1 MNYRKK
7 GLRMKNNFD
16 FENAIK
22 QVKSKRIQKYLE
34 EVISTYNNC
43 EYRSCIVML
52 YATTFADA
60 LDKIRTM
67 SEVYQNEKA
76 EKFLEKYNKGRN
88 DNRSYS
94 ALKREVK
101 EFIVNSGLINDIEEK
116 QWEHLKDYRDYC
128 AHPVVER
135 DYGLISPNEEQVRM
149 HIRNM
154 FEALFLKDAILTDN
168 KVFEE
173 FLIRIEDF
181 YDRNQ
186 LDGLDEYVNTRYIR
200 KLDLNTKGKF
210 LKNLWKF
217 SFYIDG
223 DEECDKYR
231 KVAYRV
237 IIWIIQ
243 SDRNNTLKFIEEN
256 INYFNGKIRY
266 QDVILEKS
274 SYAIKF
280 YENRTLALVYLLY
293 RIPEIYRML
302 SEDNQTEIKSVVKKN
317 INLILMAPYLYENS
331 QEHVKQIIKNLKDC
345 NYCLYPYFVNE
356 LREEGYKIF
365 DYEYNELVI
374 YYFYNCQNSDQWSPD
389 FNLINKTYREVVSDA
404 IPFFT
409 LKQMDSFLKQLP
421 WSYEQ
426 ASCMG
431 KMVGQI
437 MDVIEKKGYEIDF
450 SKYNVNITNLQC
462 YNVCSTID
470 E

>member
-1 MNYRKK
+1 
-7 GLRMKNNFD
+7 MKNNFD
-16 FENAIK
+16 FENATK

-52 YATTFADA
+52 YATTFADT

-76 EKFLEKYNKGRN
+76 EKFLEEYNKGRN
-88 DNRSYS
+88 NNRAYS
-94 ALKREVK
+94 ALEREVK
-101 EFIVNSGLINDIEEK
+101 EFIVDSGLINDIEEK

-168 KVFEE
+168 KVFED
-173 FLIRIEDF
+173 FLGKAEDF

-186 LDGLDEYVNTRYIR
+186 LDGLEEYVNTRYIR

-210 LKNLWKF
+210 IKNLWKF

-223 DEECDKYR
+223 DAECDKYR
-231 KVAYRV
+231 RVAYRV

-243 SDRNNTLKFIEEN
+243 SDKSDILKFIEEN
-256 INYFNGKIRY
+256 ISYFNGKIRY
-266 QDVILEKS
+266 QEVITEKN
-274 SYAIKF
+274 SYNFKF
-280 YENRTLALVYLLY
+280 YENRTLALIYLLY
-293 RIPEIYRML
+293 RVPEIYGIL
-302 SEDNQTEIKSVVKKN
+302 SEDNQTEIKSAVKKN
-317 INLILMAPYLYENS
+317 INLILMAPYLFENS
-331 QEHVKQIIKNLKDC
+331 QKHVNRIIKELKDD
-345 NYCLYPYFVNE
+345 NCLIPVFLNE
-356 LREEGYKIF
+356 LREKGYKRY

-374 YYFYNCQNSDQWSPD
+374 YYFYNCQNSNQWSPD
-389 FNLINKTYREVVSDA
+389 WNLINLTYNHIVSDA

-409 LKQMDSFLKQLP
+409 FNQMDSFLKQLP
-421 WSYEQ
+421 ESYEQ
-426 ASCMG
+426 ATCMG
-431 KMVGQI
+431 KMANQI
-437 MDVIEKKGYEIDF
+437 IDIIKKKGYEIDF
-450 SKYNVNITNLQC
+450 TKYEVNITELAH
-462 YNVCSTID
+462 YSVYATSD

>member
-1 MNYRKK
+1 
-7 GLRMKNNFD
+7 MKNNFD
-16 FENAIK
+16 FENATK

-76 EKFLEKYNKGRN
+76 EKFLEEYNKGRN
-88 DNRSYS
+88 NNRAYS
-94 ALKREVK
+94 ALEREVK
-101 EFIVNSGLINDIEEK
+101 EFIVDSGLFNDIEEK

-168 KVFEE
+168 KVFED
-173 FLIRIEDF
+173 FLGKAEDF

-186 LDGLDEYVNTRYIR
+186 LDGLEEYVNTRYIR

-210 LKNLWKF
+210 IKNLWKF

-223 DEECDKYR
+223 DAECDKYR
-231 KVAYRV
+231 RVAYRV

-243 SDRNNTLKFIEEN
+243 SDKSDILKFIEEN
-256 INYFNGKIRY
+256 ISYFNGKIRY
-266 QDVILEKS
+266 QEVITEKN
-274 SYAIKF
+274 SYNFKF
-280 YENRTLALVYLLY
+280 YENRTLALIYLLY
-293 RIPEIYRML
+293 RVPEIYGIL

-317 INLILMAPYLYENS
+317 INLILMAPYLFENS
-331 QEHVKQIIKNLKDC
+331 QKHVNRIIKELKDD
-345 NYCLYPYFVNE
+345 NCLIPVFLNE
-356 LREEGYKIF
+356 LREKGYKRY

-374 YYFYNCQNSDQWSPD
+374 YYFYNCQNSNQWSPD
-389 FNLINKTYREVVSDA
+389 WNLINLTYNHIVSDA

-409 LKQMDSFLKQLP
+409 FNQMDSFLKQLP
-421 WSYEQ
+421 ESYEQ
-426 ASCMG
+426 ATCMG
-431 KMVGQI
+431 KMANQI
-437 MDVIEKKGYEIDF
+437 IDIIKKKGYEIDF
-450 SKYNVNITNLQC
+450 TKYEVNITELAH
-462 YNVCSTID
+462 YSVYATSD

>member
-1 MNYRKK
+1 
-7 GLRMKNNFD
+7 MKNNFD
-16 FENAIK
+16 FENATK

-76 EKFLEKYNKGRN
+76 EKFLEEYNKGRN
-88 DNRSYS
+88 NNRAYS
-94 ALKREVK
+94 ALEREVK
-101 EFIVNSGLINDIEEK
+101 EFIVDSGLINDIEEK

-168 KVFEE
+168 KVFED
-173 FLIRIEDF
+173 FLGKVEDF

-186 LDGLDEYVNTRYIR
+186 LDGLEEYVNTRYIR

-210 LKNLWKF
+210 IKNLWKF

-223 DEECDKYR
+223 DAECDKYR
-231 KVAYRV
+231 RVAYRV

-243 SDRNNTLKFIEEN
+243 SDKSDILKFIEEN
-256 INYFNGKIRY
+256 ISYFNGKIRY
-266 QDVILEKS
+266 QEVITEKN
-274 SYAIKF
+274 SYNLKF
-280 YENRTLALVYLLY
+280 YENRTLALIYLLY
-293 RIPEIYRML
+293 RVPEIYGIL

-317 INLILMAPYLYENS
+317 INLILMAPYLFENS
-331 QEHVKQIIKNLKDC
+331 QKHVNRIIKELKDD
-345 NYCLYPYFVNE
+345 NCLIPVFLNE
-356 LREEGYKIF
+356 LRAKGYKRY

-374 YYFYNCQNSDQWSPD
+374 YYFYNCQNSNQWSPD
-389 FNLINKTYREVVSDA
+389 WNLINLTYNHIVSDA

-409 LKQMDSFLKQLP
+409 FNQMDSFLKQLP
-421 WSYEQ
+421 ESYEQ
-426 ASCMG
+426 ATCMG
-431 KMVGQI
+431 KMANQI
-437 MDVIEKKGYEIDF
+437 IDIIKKKGYEIDF
-450 SKYNVNITNLQC
+450 TKYAVNITELAH
-462 YNVCSTID
+462 YSVYATSD

>member
-1 MNYRKK
+1 
-7 GLRMKNNFD
+7 MKNNFD
-16 FENAIK
+16 FENATK

-76 EKFLEKYNKGRN
+76 EKFLEEYNKGRN
-88 DNRSYS
+88 NNRAYS
-94 ALKREVK
+94 ALEREVK
-101 EFIVNSGLINDIEEK
+101 EFIVDSGLINDIEEK

-168 KVFEE
+168 KVFED
-173 FLIRIEDF
+173 FLGKAEDF

-186 LDGLDEYVNTRYIR
+186 LDGLEEYVNTRYIR

-210 LKNLWKF
+210 IKNLWKF

-223 DEECDKYR
+223 DAECDKYR
-231 KVAYRV
+231 RVAYRV

-243 SDRNNTLKFIEEN
+243 SDKNDILKFIEEN
-256 INYFNGKIRY
+256 ISYFNGKIRY
-266 QDVILEKS
+266 QEVITEKN
-274 SYAIKF
+274 SYNFKF
-280 YENRTLALVYLLY
+280 YENRTLALIYLLY
-293 RIPEIYRML
+293 RVPEIYGIL
-302 SEDNQTEIKSVVKKN
+302 SEDNQTEIKSAVKKN
-317 INLILMAPYLYENS
+317 INLILMAPYLFENS
-331 QEHVKQIIKNLKDC
+331 QKHVNRIIKDLKDD
-345 NYCLYPYFVNE
+345 NCLIPVFLNE
-356 LREEGYKIF
+356 LREKGYKRY

-374 YYFYNCQNSDQWSPD
+374 YYFYNCQNSNQWSPD
-389 FNLINKTYREVVSDA
+389 WNLINLTYNHIVSDA

-409 LKQMDSFLKQLP
+409 FNQMDSFLKQFP
-421 WSYEQ
+421 ESYEQ
-426 ASCMG
+426 ATCMG
-431 KMVGQI
+431 KMANQI
-437 MDVIEKKGYEIDF
+437 IDIIKKKGYEIDF
-450 SKYNVNITNLQC
+450 TKYEVNITELAH
-462 YNVCSTID
+462 YSVYATSD

>member
-1 MNYRKK
+1 
-7 GLRMKNNFD
+7 MKNNFD
-16 FENAIK
+16 FENATK

-76 EKFLEKYNKGRN
+76 EKFLEEYNKGRN
-88 DNRSYS
+88 NNRAYS
-94 ALKREVK
+94 ALEREVK
-101 EFIVNSGLINDIEEK
+101 EFIVDSGLINDIEEK

-168 KVFEE
+168 KVFED
-173 FLIRIEDF
+173 FLGKAEDF

-186 LDGLDEYVNTRYIR
+186 LDGLEEYVNTRYIR

-210 LKNLWKF
+210 IKNLWKF

-223 DEECDKYR
+223 DAECDKYR
-231 KVAYRV
+231 RVAYRV

-243 SDRNNTLKFIEEN
+243 SDKSDILKFIEEN
-256 INYFNGKIRY
+256 ISYFNGKIRY
-266 QDVILEKS
+266 QEVITEKN
-274 SYAIKF
+274 SYNFKF
-280 YENRTLALVYLLY
+280 YENRTLALIYLLY
-293 RIPEIYRML
+293 RVPEIYGIL

-317 INLILMAPYLYENS
+317 INLILMAPYLFENS
-331 QEHVKQIIKNLKDC
+331 QKHVNRIIKELKDD
-345 NYCLYPYFVNE
+345 NCLIPVFLNE
-356 LREEGYKIF
+356 LREKGYKRY

-374 YYFYNCQNSDQWSPD
+374 YYFYNCQNSNQWSPD
-389 FNLINKTYREVVSDA
+389 WNLINLTYNHIVSEA

-409 LKQMDSFLKQLP
+409 FNQMDSFLKQLP
-421 WSYEQ
+421 ESYEQ
-426 ASCMG
+426 ATCMG
-431 KMVGQI
+431 KMANQI
-437 MDVIEKKGYEIDF
+437 IDIIKKKGYEIDF
-450 SKYNVNITNLQC
+450 TKYEVNITELAH
-462 YNVCSTID
+462 YSVYATSD

>member
-1 MNYRKK
+1 
-7 GLRMKNNFD
+7 MKNNFD
-16 FENAIK
+16 FENATK

-76 EKFLEKYNKGRN
+76 EKFLEEYNKGRN
-88 DNRSYS
+88 NNRAYS
-94 ALKREVK
+94 ALEREVK
-101 EFIVNSGLINDIEEK
+101 EFIVDSGLINDIEEK

-168 KVFEE
+168 KVFED
-173 FLIRIEDF
+173 FLGKAEDF

-186 LDGLDEYVNTRYIR
+186 LDGLEEYVNTRYIR

-210 LKNLWKF
+210 IKNLWKF

-223 DEECDKYR
+223 DAECDKYR
-231 KVAYRV
+231 RVAYRV

-243 SDRNNTLKFIEEN
+243 SDKSDILKFIEEN
-256 INYFNGKIRY
+256 ISYFNGKIRY
-266 QDVILEKS
+266 QEVITEKN
-274 SYAIKF
+274 SYNFKF
-280 YENRTLALVYLLY
+280 YENRTLALIYLLY
-293 RIPEIYRML
+293 RVPEIYGIL

-317 INLILMAPYLYENS
+317 INLILMALYLFENS
-331 QEHVKQIIKNLKDC
+331 QKHVNRIIKELKDD
-345 NYCLYPYFVNE
+345 NCLIPVFLNE
-356 LREEGYKIF
+356 LREKGYKRY

-374 YYFYNCQNSDQWSPD
+374 YYFYNCQNSNQWSPD
-389 FNLINKTYREVVSDA
+389 WNLINLTYNHIVSDA

-409 LKQMDSFLKQLP
+409 FNQMDSFLKQLP
-421 WSYEQ
+421 ESYEQ
-426 ASCMG
+426 ATCMG
-431 KMVGQI
+431 KMANQI
-437 MDVIEKKGYEIDF
+437 IDIIKKKGYEIDF
-450 SKYNVNITNLQC
+450 TKYEVNITELAH
-462 YNVCSTID
+462 YSVYATSD

>member
-1 MNYRKK
+1 
-7 GLRMKNNFD
+7 MKNNFD
-16 FENAIK
+16 FENATK

-76 EKFLEKYNKGRN
+76 EKFLEEYNKGRN
-88 DNRSYS
+88 NNRAYS
-94 ALKREVK
+94 ALEREVK
-101 EFIVNSGLINDIEEK
+101 EFIVDSGLINDIEEK

-173 FLIRIEDF
+173 FLGKAEDF

-186 LDGLDEYVNTRYIR
+186 LDGLEEYVNTRYIR

-210 LKNLWKF
+210 IKNLWKF

-223 DEECDKYR
+223 DAECDKYR
-231 KVAYRV
+231 RVAYRV

-243 SDRNNTLKFIEEN
+243 SDKSDILKFIEEN
-256 INYFNGKIRY
+256 ISYFNGKIRY
-266 QDVILEKS
+266 QEVITEKN
-274 SYAIKF
+274 SYNLKF
-280 YENRTLALVYLLY
+280 YENRTLALIYLLY
-293 RIPEIYRML
+293 RVPEIYGIL

-317 INLILMAPYLYENS
+317 INLILMAPYLFENS
-331 QEHVKQIIKNLKDC
+331 QKHVNRIIKELKDD
-345 NYCLYPYFVNE
+345 NCLIPVFLNE
-356 LREEGYKIF
+356 LREKGYKRY

-374 YYFYNCQNSDQWSPD
+374 YYFYNCQNSNQWSPD
-389 FNLINKTYREVVSDA
+389 WNLINLTYNHIVSDA

-409 LKQMDSFLKQLP
+409 FNQMDSFLKQLP
-421 WSYEQ
+421 ESYEQ
-426 ASCMG
+426 ATCMG
-431 KMVGQI
+431 KMANQI
-437 MDVIEKKGYEIDF
+437 IDIIKKKGYEIDF
-450 SKYNVNITNLQC
+450 TKYAVNITELAH
-462 YNVCSTID
+462 YSVYATSD

>member
-1 MNYRKK
+1 
-7 GLRMKNNFD
+7 MKNNFD
-16 FENAIK
+16 FENATK

-76 EKFLEKYNKGRN
+76 EKFLEEYNKGRN
-88 DNRSYS
+88 NNRAYS
-94 ALKREVK
+94 ALEREVK
-101 EFIVNSGLINDIEEK
+101 EFIVDSGLINDIEEK

-168 KVFEE
+168 KVFED
-173 FLIRIEDF
+173 FLGKAEDF

-186 LDGLDEYVNTRYIR
+186 LDGLEEYVNTRYIR

-210 LKNLWKF
+210 IKNLWKF

-223 DEECDKYR
+223 DAECDKYR
-231 KVAYRV
+231 RVAYRV

-243 SDRNNTLKFIEEN
+243 SDKSDILKFIEEN
-256 INYFNGKIRY
+256 ISYFNGKIRY
-266 QDVILEKS
+266 QEVITEKN
-274 SYAIKF
+274 SYNFKF
-280 YENRTLALVYLLY
+280 YENRTLALIYLLY
-293 RIPEIYRML
+293 RVPEIYGIL
-302 SEDNQTEIKSVVKKN
+302 SEDNQTEIKSAVKKN
-317 INLILMAPYLYENS
+317 INLVLMAPYLFENS
-331 QEHVKQIIKNLKDC
+331 QKHVNRIIKELKDD
-345 NYCLYPYFVNE
+345 NCLIPVFLNE
-356 LREEGYKIF
+356 LREKGYKRY

-374 YYFYNCQNSDQWSPD
+374 YYFYNCQNSNQWSPD
-389 FNLINKTYREVVSDA
+389 WNLINLTYNHIVSDA

-409 LKQMDSFLKQLP
+409 FNQMDSFLKQFP
-421 WSYEQ
+421 ESYEQ
-426 ASCMG
+426 ATCMG
-431 KMVGQI
+431 KMANQI
-437 MDVIEKKGYEIDF
+437 IDIIKKKGYEIDF
-450 SKYNVNITNLQC
+450 TKYEVNITELAH
-462 YNVCSTID
+462 YSVYATSD

>member
-1 MNYRKK
+1 
-7 GLRMKNNFD
+7 MKNNFD
-16 FENAIK
+16 FENATK

-76 EKFLEKYNKGRN
+76 EKFLEEYNKGRN
-88 DNRSYS
+88 NNRAYS
-94 ALKREVK
+94 ALEREVK
-101 EFIVNSGLINDIEEK
+101 EFIVDSGLINDIEEK

-168 KVFEE
+168 KVFED
-173 FLIRIEDF
+173 FLGKVEDF

-186 LDGLDEYVNTRYIR
+186 LDGLEEYVNTRYIR

-210 LKNLWKF
+210 IKNLWKF

-223 DEECDKYR
+223 DAECDKYR
-231 KVAYRV
+231 RVAYRV

-243 SDRNNTLKFIEEN
+243 SDKSDILKFIEEN
-256 INYFNGKIRY
+256 ISYFNGKIRY
-266 QDVILEKS
+266 QEVITEKN
-274 SYAIKF
+274 SYNFKF
-280 YENRTLALVYLLY
+280 YENRTLALIYLLY
-293 RIPEIYRML
+293 RVPEIYGIL
-302 SEDNQTEIKSVVKKN
+302 SEDNQTEIKSVIKKN
-317 INLILMAPYLYENS
+317 INLILMAPYLFENS
-331 QEHVKQIIKNLKDC
+331 QKHVNRIIKELKDD
-345 NYCLYPYFVNE
+345 NCLIPVFLNE
-356 LREEGYKIF
+356 LREKGYKRY

-374 YYFYNCQNSDQWSPD
+374 YYFYNCQNSNQWSPD
-389 FNLINKTYREVVSDA
+389 WNLINLTYNHIVSDA

-409 LKQMDSFLKQLP
+409 F
-421 WSYEQ
+421 
-426 ASCMG
+426 
-431 KMVGQI
+431 
-437 MDVIEKKGYEIDF
+437 
-450 SKYNVNITNLQC
+450 N
-462 YNVCSTID
+462 
-470 E
+470 

>member
-1 MNYRKK
+1 
-7 GLRMKNNFD
+7 MKNNFD
-16 FENAIK
+16 FENATK
-22 QVKSKRIQKYLE
+22 QVNSKRIQKYLE

-76 EKFLEKYNKGRN
+76 EKFLEEYNKGRN
-88 DNRSYS
+88 NNRAYS
-94 ALKREVK
+94 ALEREVK
-101 EFIVNSGLINDIEEK
+101 EFIVDSGLINDIEEK

-168 KVFEE
+168 KVFED
-173 FLIRIEDF
+173 FLGKVEDF

-186 LDGLDEYVNTRYIR
+186 LDGLEEYVNTRYIR

-210 LKNLWKF
+210 IKNLWKF

-223 DEECDKYR
+223 DAECDKYR
-231 KVAYRV
+231 RVAYRV

-243 SDRNNTLKFIEEN
+243 SDKSDILKFIEEN
-256 INYFNGKIRY
+256 ISYFNGKIRY
-266 QDVILEKS
+266 QEVITEKN
-274 SYAIKF
+274 SYNFKF
-280 YENRTLALVYLLY
+280 YENRTLALICLLY
-293 RIPEIYRML
+293 RVPEIYGIL

-317 INLILMAPYLYENS
+317 INLILMAPYLFENS
-331 QEHVKQIIKNLKDC
+331 QKHVNRIIKELKDD
-345 NYCLYPYFVNE
+345 NCLIPVFLNE
-356 LREEGYKIF
+356 LREKGYKRY

-374 YYFYNCQNSDQWSPD
+374 YYFYNCQNSNQWSPD
-389 FNLINKTYREVVSDA
+389 WNLINLTYNHIVSDA

-409 LKQMDSFLKQLP
+409 FNQMDSFLKQLP
-421 WSYEQ
+421 ESYEQ
-426 ASCMG
+426 ATCMG
-431 KMVGQI
+431 KMANQI
-437 MDVIEKKGYEIDF
+437 IDIIKKKGYEIDF
-450 SKYNVNITNLQC
+450 TKYEVNITELAH
-462 YNVCSTID
+462 YSVYATSD

>member
-1 MNYRKK
+1 
-7 GLRMKNNFD
+7 MKNNFD
-16 FENAIK
+16 FENATK

-76 EKFLEKYNKGRN
+76 EKFLEEYNKGRN
-88 DNRSYS
+88 NNRAYS
-94 ALKREVK
+94 ALEREVK
-101 EFIVNSGLINDIEEK
+101 EFIVDSGLINDIEEK

-168 KVFEE
+168 KVFED
-173 FLIRIEDF
+173 FLGKAEDF

-186 LDGLDEYVNTRYIR
+186 LDGLEEYVNTRYIR

-210 LKNLWKF
+210 IKNLWKF

-223 DEECDKYR
+223 DAECDKYR
-231 KVAYRV
+231 RVAYRV

-243 SDRNNTLKFIEEN
+243 SDKNDILKFIEEN
-256 INYFNGKIRY
+256 ISYFNGKIRY
-266 QDVILEKS
+266 QEVITEKN
-274 SYAIKF
+274 SYNFKF
-280 YENRTLALVYLLY
+280 YENRTLALIYLLY
-293 RIPEIYRML
+293 RVPEIYGIL
-302 SEDNQTEIKSVVKKN
+302 SEDNQTEIKSAVKKN
-317 INLILMAPYLYENS
+317 INLILMAPYLFENS
-331 QEHVKQIIKNLKDC
+331 QKHVNRIIKELKDD
-345 NYCLYPYFVNE
+345 NCLIPVFLNE
-356 LREEGYKIF
+356 LREKGYKRY

-374 YYFYNCQNSDQWSPD
+374 YYFYNCQNSNQWSPD
-389 FNLINKTYREVVSDA
+389 WNLINLTYNHIVSDA

-409 LKQMDSFLKQLP
+409 FNQMDSFLKQFP
-421 WSYEQ
+421 ESYEQ
-426 ASCMG
+426 ATCMG
-431 KMVGQI
+431 KMANQI
-437 MDVIEKKGYEIDF
+437 IDIIKKKGYEIDF
-450 SKYNVNITNLQC
+450 TKYEVNITELAH
-462 YNVCSTID
+462 YSVYATSD

>member
-1 MNYRKK
+1 
-7 GLRMKNNFD
+7 MKNNFD
-16 FENAIK
+16 FENATK

-76 EKFLEKYNKGRN
+76 EKFLEEYNKGRN
-88 DNRSYS
+88 NNRAYS
-94 ALKREVK
+94 ALEREVK
-101 EFIVNSGLINDIEEK
+101 EFIVDSGLINDIEEK

-168 KVFEE
+168 KVFED
-173 FLIRIEDF
+173 FLGKAEDF

-186 LDGLDEYVNTRYIR
+186 LDGLEEYVNTRYIR

-210 LKNLWKF
+210 IKNLWKF

-223 DEECDKYR
+223 DAECDKYR
-231 KVAYRV
+231 RVAYRV

-243 SDRNNTLKFIEEN
+243 SDKSDILKFIEEN
-256 INYFNGKIRY
+256 ISYFNGKIRY
-266 QDVILEKS
+266 QEVITEKN
-274 SYAIKF
+274 SYNFKF
-280 YENRTLALVYLLY
+280 YENRTLALIYLLY
-293 RIPEIYRML
+293 RVPEIYGIL
-302 SEDNQTEIKSVVKKN
+302 SEDNQTEIKSAVKKN
-317 INLILMAPYLYENS
+317 INLILMAPYLFENS
-331 QEHVKQIIKNLKDC
+331 QKHVNRIIKELKDD
-345 NYCLYPYFVNE
+345 NCLIPVFLNE
-356 LREEGYKIF
+356 LREKGYKRY

-374 YYFYNCQNSDQWSPD
+374 YYFYNCQNSNQWSPD
-389 FNLINKTYREVVSDA
+389 WNLINLTYNHIVSDA

-409 LKQMDSFLKQLP
+409 FNQMDSFLKQFP
-421 WSYEQ
+421 ESYEQ
-426 ASCMG
+426 ATCMG
-431 KMVGQI
+431 KMANQI
-437 MDVIEKKGYEIDF
+437 IDIIKKKGYEIDF
-450 SKYNVNITNLQC
+450 TKYEVNITELAH
-462 YNVCSTID
+462 YSVYATSD

>member
-1 MNYRKK
+1 
-7 GLRMKNNFD
+7 MKNNFD
-16 FENAIK
+16 FENATK

-76 EKFLEKYNKGRN
+76 EKFLEEYNKGRN
-88 DNRSYS
+88 NNRAYS
-94 ALKREVK
+94 ALEREVK
-101 EFIVNSGLINDIEEK
+101 EFIVDSGLINDIEEK

-173 FLIRIEDF
+173 FLGKAEDF

-186 LDGLDEYVNTRYIR
+186 LDGLEEYVNTRYIR

-210 LKNLWKF
+210 IKNLWKF

-223 DEECDKYR
+223 DAECDKYR
-231 KVAYRV
+231 RVAYRV

-243 SDRNNTLKFIEEN
+243 SDKSDILKFIEEN
-256 INYFNGKIRY
+256 ISYFNGKIRY
-266 QDVILEKS
+266 QEVITEKN
-274 SYAIKF
+274 SYNLKF
-280 YENRTLALVYLLY
+280 YENRTLALIYLLY
-293 RIPEIYRML
+293 RVPEIYGIL

-317 INLILMAPYLYENS
+317 INLILMAPYLFENS
-331 QEHVKQIIKNLKDC
+331 QKHVNRIIKELKDD
-345 NYCLYPYFVNE
+345 NCLIPVFLNE
-356 LREEGYKIF
+356 LREKGYKRY

-374 YYFYNCQNSDQWSPD
+374 YYFYNCQNSNQWSPD
-389 FNLINKTYREVVSDA
+389 WNLINLTYNHIVSDA

-409 LKQMDSFLKQLP
+409 FNQMDSFLKQLP
-421 WSYEQ
+421 ESYEQ
-426 ASCMG
+426 ATCMG
-431 KMVGQI
+431 KMANQI
-437 MDVIEKKGYEIDF
+437 IDIIKKKGYEIDF
-450 SKYNVNITNLQC
+450 TKYEVNITELAH
-462 YNVCSTID
+462 YSVYATSD

>member
-1 MNYRKK
+1 
-7 GLRMKNNFD
+7 MKNNFD
-16 FENAIK
+16 FENATK

-76 EKFLEKYNKGRN
+76 EKFLEEYNKGRN
-88 DNRSYS
+88 NNRAYS
-94 ALKREVK
+94 ALEREVK
-101 EFIVNSGLINDIEEK
+101 EFIVDSGLINDIEEK

-168 KVFEE
+168 KVFED
-173 FLIRIEDF
+173 FLSKAEDF

-186 LDGLDEYVNTRYIR
+186 LDGLEEYVNTRYIR

-210 LKNLWKF
+210 IKNLWKF

-223 DEECDKYR
+223 DAECDKYR
-231 KVAYRV
+231 RVAYRV

-243 SDRNNTLKFIEEN
+243 SDKSDILKFIEEN
-256 INYFNGKIRY
+256 ISYFNGKIRY
-266 QDVILEKS
+266 QEVITEKN
-274 SYAIKF
+274 SYNFKF
-280 YENRTLALVYLLY
+280 YENRTLALIYLLY
-293 RIPEIYRML
+293 RVPEIYGIL

-317 INLILMAPYLYENS
+317 INLILMAPYLFENS
-331 QEHVKQIIKNLKDC
+331 QKHVNRIIKELKDD
-345 NYCLYPYFVNE
+345 NCLIPVFLNE
-356 LREEGYKIF
+356 LREKGYKRY

-374 YYFYNCQNSDQWSPD
+374 YYFYNCQNSNQWSPD
-389 FNLINKTYREVVSDA
+389 WNLINLTYNHIVSDA

-409 LKQMDSFLKQLP
+409 FNQMDSFLKQLP
-421 WSYEQ
+421 ESYEQ
-426 ASCMG
+426 ATCMG
-431 KMVGQI
+431 KMANQI
-437 MDVIEKKGYEIDF
+437 IDIIKKKGYEIDF
-450 SKYNVNITNLQC
+450 TKYEVNITELAH
-462 YNVCSTID
+462 YSVYATSD

>member
-1 MNYRKK
+1 
-7 GLRMKNNFD
+7 MKNNFD
-16 FENAIK
+16 FENATK

-76 EKFLEKYNKGRN
+76 EKFLEEYNKGRN
-88 DNRSYS
+88 NNRAYS
-94 ALKREVK
+94 ALEREVK
-101 EFIVNSGLINDIEEK
+101 EFIVDSGLINDIEEK

-168 KVFEE
+168 KVFED
-173 FLIRIEDF
+173 FLGKAEDF

-186 LDGLDEYVNTRYIR
+186 LDGLEEYVNTRYIR

-210 LKNLWKF
+210 IKNLWKF

-223 DEECDKYR
+223 DAECDKYR
-231 KVAYRV
+231 RVAYRV

-243 SDRNNTLKFIEEN
+243 SDKSDILKFIEEN
-256 INYFNGKIRY
+256 ISYFNGKIRY
-266 QDVILEKS
+266 QEVITEKN
-274 SYAIKF
+274 SYNLKF
-280 YENRTLALVYLLY
+280 YENRTLALIYLLY
-293 RIPEIYRML
+293 RVPEIYGIL

-317 INLILMAPYLYENS
+317 INLILMAPYLFENS
-331 QEHVKQIIKNLKDC
+331 QKHVNRIIKELKDD
-345 NYCLYPYFVNE
+345 NCLIPVFLNE
-356 LREEGYKIF
+356 LREKGYKRY

-374 YYFYNCQNSDQWSPD
+374 YYFYNCQNSNQWSPD
-389 FNLINKTYREVVSDA
+389 WNLINLTYNHIVSDA

-409 LKQMDSFLKQLP
+409 FNQMDSFLKQLP
-421 WSYEQ
+421 ESYEQ
-426 ASCMG
+426 ATCMG
-431 KMVGQI
+431 KMANQI
-437 MDVIEKKGYEIDF
+437 IDIIKKKGYEIDF
-450 SKYNVNITNLQC
+450 TKYEVNITELAH
-462 YNVCSTID
+462 YSVYATSD

>member
-1 MNYRKK
+1 
-7 GLRMKNNFD
+7 
-16 FENAIK
+16 
-22 QVKSKRIQKYLE
+22 
-34 EVISTYNNC
+34 
-43 EYRSCIVML
+43 ML

-76 EKFLEKYNKGRN
+76 EKFLEEYNKGRN
-88 DNRSYS
+88 NNRAYS
-94 ALKREVK
+94 ALEREVK
-101 EFIVNSGLINDIEEK
+101 EFIVDSGLINDIEEK

-173 FLIRIEDF
+173 FLGKAEDF

-186 LDGLDEYVNTRYIR
+186 LDGLEEYVNTRYIR

-210 LKNLWKF
+210 IKNLWKF

-223 DEECDKYR
+223 DAECDKYR
-231 KVAYRV
+231 RVAYRV

-243 SDRNNTLKFIEEN
+243 SDKSDILKFIEEN
-256 INYFNGKIRY
+256 ISYFNGKIRY
-266 QDVILEKS
+266 QEVITEKN
-274 SYAIKF
+274 SYNLKF
-280 YENRTLALVYLLY
+280 YENRTLALIYLLY
-293 RIPEIYRML
+293 RVPEIYGIL

-317 INLILMAPYLYENS
+317 INLILMAPYLFENS
-331 QEHVKQIIKNLKDC
+331 QKHVNRIIKELKDD
-345 NYCLYPYFVNE
+345 NCLIPVFLNE
-356 LREEGYKIF
+356 LREKGYKRY

-374 YYFYNCQNSDQWSPD
+374 YYFYNCQNSNQWSPD
-389 FNLINKTYREVVSDA
+389 WNLINLTYNHIVSDA

-409 LKQMDSFLKQLP
+409 FNQMDSFLKQLP
-421 WSYEQ
+421 ESYEQ
-426 ASCMG
+426 ATCMG
-431 KMVGQI
+431 KMANQI
-437 MDVIEKKGYEIDF
+437 IDIIKKKGYEIDF
-450 SKYNVNITNLQC
+450 TKYEVNITELAH
-462 YNVCSTID
+462 YSVYATSD

>member
-1 MNYRKK
+1 
-7 GLRMKNNFD
+7 MKNNFD
-16 FENAIK
+16 FENATK

-52 YATTFADA
+52 YATTFADT

-76 EKFLEKYNKGRN
+76 EKFLEEYNKGRN
-88 DNRSYS
+88 NNRAYS
-94 ALKREVK
+94 ALEREVK
-101 EFIVNSGLINDIEEK
+101 EFIVDSGLINDIEEK

-168 KVFEE
+168 KVFED
-173 FLIRIEDF
+173 FLGKAEDF

-186 LDGLDEYVNTRYIR
+186 LDGLEEYVNTRYIR

-210 LKNLWKF
+210 IKNLWKF

-223 DEECDKYR
+223 DAECDKYR
-231 KVAYRV
+231 RVAYRV

-243 SDRNNTLKFIEEN
+243 SDKSDILKFIEEN
-256 INYFNGKIRY
+256 ISYFNGKIRY
-266 QDVILEKS
+266 QEVITEKN
-274 SYAIKF
+274 SYNFKF
-280 YENRTLALVYLLY
+280 YENRTLALIYLLY
-293 RIPEIYRML
+293 RVPEIYGIL

-317 INLILMAPYLYENS
+317 INLILMAPYLFENS
-331 QEHVKQIIKNLKDC
+331 QKHVNRIIKELKDD
-345 NYCLYPYFVNE
+345 NCLIPVFLNE
-356 LREEGYKIF
+356 LREKGYKRY

-374 YYFYNCQNSDQWSPD
+374 YYFYNCQNSNQWSPD
-389 FNLINKTYREVVSDA
+389 WNLINLTYNHIVSDA

-409 LKQMDSFLKQLP
+409 FNQMDSFLKQLP
-421 WSYEQ
+421 ESYEQ
-426 ASCMG
+426 ATCMG
-431 KMVGQI
+431 KMANQI
-437 MDVIEKKGYEIDF
+437 IDIIKKKGYEIDF
-450 SKYNVNITNLQC
+450 TKYEVNITELAH
-462 YNVCSTID
+462 YSVYATSD

>member
-1 MNYRKK
+1 
-7 GLRMKNNFD
+7 MKNNFD
-16 FENAIK
+16 FENATK

-52 YATTFADA
+52 YATAFADA

-76 EKFLEKYNKGRN
+76 EKFLEEYNKGRN
-88 DNRSYS
+88 NNRAYS
-94 ALKREVK
+94 ALEREVK
-101 EFIVNSGLINDIEEK
+101 EFIVDSGLINDIEEK

-168 KVFEE
+168 KVFED
-173 FLIRIEDF
+173 FLGKAEDF

-186 LDGLDEYVNTRYIR
+186 LDGLEEYVNTRYIR

-210 LKNLWKF
+210 IKNLWKF

-223 DEECDKYR
+223 DAECDKYR
-231 KVAYRV
+231 RVAYRV

-243 SDRNNTLKFIEEN
+243 SDKSDILKFIEEN
-256 INYFNGKIRY
+256 ISYFNGKIRY
-266 QDVILEKS
+266 QEVITEKN
-274 SYAIKF
+274 SYNFKF
-280 YENRTLALVYLLY
+280 YENRTLALIYLLY
-293 RIPEIYRML
+293 RVPEIYGIL

-317 INLILMAPYLYENS
+317 INLILMAPYLFENS
-331 QEHVKQIIKNLKDC
+331 QKHVNRIIKELKDD
-345 NYCLYPYFVNE
+345 NCLIPVFLNE
-356 LREEGYKIF
+356 LREKGYKRY

-374 YYFYNCQNSDQWSPD
+374 YYFYNCQNSNQWSPD
-389 FNLINKTYREVVSDA
+389 WNLINLTYNHIVSDA

-409 LKQMDSFLKQLP
+409 FNQMDSFLKQLP
-421 WSYEQ
+421 ESYEQ
-426 ASCMG
+426 ATCMG
-431 KMVGQI
+431 KMANQI
-437 MDVIEKKGYEIDF
+437 IDIIKKKGYEIDF
-450 SKYNVNITNLQC
+450 TKYEVNITELAH
-462 YNVCSTID
+462 YSVYATSD

>member
-1 MNYRKK
+1 
-7 GLRMKNNFD
+7 MKNNFD
-16 FENAIK
+16 FENATK

-76 EKFLEKYNKGRN
+76 EKFLEEYNKGRN
-88 DNRSYS
+88 NNRAYS
-94 ALKREVK
+94 ALEREVK
-101 EFIVNSGLINDIEEK
+101 EFIVDSGLINDIEEK

-168 KVFEE
+168 KVFED
-173 FLIRIEDF
+173 FLGKAEDF

-186 LDGLDEYVNTRYIR
+186 LDGLEEYVNTRYIR

-210 LKNLWKF
+210 IKNLWKF

-223 DEECDKYR
+223 DAECDKYR
-231 KVAYRV
+231 RVAYRV

-243 SDRNNTLKFIEEN
+243 SDKSDILKFIEEN
-256 INYFNGKIRY
+256 ISYFNGKIRY
-266 QDVILEKS
+266 QEVITEKN
-274 SYAIKF
+274 SYNFKF
-280 YENRTLALVYLLY
+280 YENRTLALIYLLY
-293 RIPEIYRML
+293 RVPEIYGIL

-317 INLILMAPYLYENS
+317 INLILMAPYLFENS
-331 QEHVKQIIKNLKDC
+331 QKHVNRIIKELKDD
-345 NYCLYPYFVNE
+345 NCLIPVFLNE
-356 LREEGYKIF
+356 LREKGYKRY

-374 YYFYNCQNSDQWSPD
+374 YYFYNCQNSNQWSPD
-389 FNLINKTYREVVSDA
+389 WNLINLTYNHIVSDA

-409 LKQMDSFLKQLP
+409 FNQMDSFLKQLP
-421 WSYEQ
+421 ESYEQ
-426 ASCMG
+426 ATCMG
-431 KMVGQI
+431 KMANQI
-437 MDVIEKKGYEIDF
+437 IDIIKKKGYEIDF
-450 SKYNVNITNLQC
+450 TKYEVNITELAH
-462 YNVCSTID
+462 YSVYATSD

>member
-1 MNYRKK
+1 
-7 GLRMKNNFD
+7 
-16 FENAIK
+16 
-22 QVKSKRIQKYLE
+22 
-34 EVISTYNNC
+34 
-43 EYRSCIVML
+43 ML

-76 EKFLEKYNKGRN
+76 EKFLEEYNKGRN
-88 DNRSYS
+88 NNRAYS
-94 ALKREVK
+94 ALEREVK
-101 EFIVNSGLINDIEEK
+101 EFIVDSGLINDIEEK

-168 KVFEE
+168 KVFED
-173 FLIRIEDF
+173 FLSKAEDF

-186 LDGLDEYVNTRYIR
+186 LDGLEEYVNTRYIR

-210 LKNLWKF
+210 IKNLWKF

-223 DEECDKYR
+223 DAECDKYR
-231 KVAYRV
+231 RGAYRV

-243 SDRNNTLKFIEEN
+243 SDKSDILKFIEEN
-256 INYFNGKIRY
+256 ISYFNGKIRY
-266 QDVILEKS
+266 QEVITEKN
-274 SYAIKF
+274 SYNFKF
-280 YENRTLALVYLLY
+280 YENRTLALIYLLY
-293 RIPEIYRML
+293 RVPEIYGIL

-317 INLILMAPYLYENS
+317 INLILMAPYLFENS
-331 QEHVKQIIKNLKDC
+331 QKHVNRIIKELKDD
-345 NYCLYPYFVNE
+345 NCLIPVFLNE
-356 LREEGYKIF
+356 LREKGYKRY

-374 YYFYNCQNSDQWSPD
+374 YYFYNCQNSNQWSPD
-389 FNLINKTYREVVSDA
+389 WNLINLTYNHIVSDA

-409 LKQMDSFLKQLP
+409 FNQMDSFLKQLP
-421 WSYEQ
+421 ESYEQ
-426 ASCMG
+426 ATCMG
-431 KMVGQI
+431 KMANQI
-437 MDVIEKKGYEIDF
+437 IDIIKKKGYEIDF
-450 SKYNVNITNLQC
+450 TKYEVNITELAH
-462 YNVCSTID
+462 YSVYATSD

>member
-1 MNYRKK
+1 
-7 GLRMKNNFD
+7 MKNNFD
-16 FENAIK
+16 FENATK

-76 EKFLEKYNKGRN
+76 EKFLEEYNKGRN
-88 DNRSYS
+88 NNRAYS
-94 ALKREVK
+94 ALEREVK
-101 EFIVNSGLINDIEEK
+101 EFIVDSGLINDIEEK

-168 KVFEE
+168 KVFED
-173 FLIRIEDF
+173 FLGKAEDF

-186 LDGLDEYVNTRYIR
+186 LDGLEEYVNTRYIR

-210 LKNLWKF
+210 IKNLWKF

-223 DEECDKYR
+223 DAECDKYR
-231 KVAYRV
+231 RVAYRV

-243 SDRNNTLKFIEEN
+243 SDKSDILKFIEEN
-256 INYFNGKIRY
+256 ISYFNGKIRY
-266 QDVILEKS
+266 QEVITEKN
-274 SYAIKF
+274 SYNFKF
-280 YENRTLALVYLLY
+280 YENRTLALIYLLY
-293 RIPEIYRML
+293 RVPEIYGIL

-317 INLILMAPYLYENS
+317 INLI
-331 QEHVKQIIKNLKDC
+331 V
-345 NYCLYPYFVNE
+345 
-356 LREEGYKIF
+356 
-365 DYEYNELVI
+365 
-374 YYFYNCQNSDQWSPD
+374 
-389 FNLINKTYREVVSDA
+389 
-404 IPFFT
+404 
-409 LKQMDSFLKQLP
+409 
-421 WSYEQ
+421 
-426 ASCMG
+426 
-431 KMVGQI
+431 
-437 MDVIEKKGYEIDF
+437 
-450 SKYNVNITNLQC
+450 
-462 YNVCSTID
+462 TIQHPV
-470 E
+470 

>member
-1 MNYRKK
+1 
-7 GLRMKNNFD
+7 MKNNFD
-16 FENAIK
+16 FENATK

-76 EKFLEKYNKGRN
+76 EKFLEEYNKGRN
-88 DNRSYS
+88 NNRAYS
-94 ALKREVK
+94 ALEREVK
-101 EFIVNSGLINDIEEK
+101 EFIVDSGLFNDIEEK

-168 KVFEE
+168 KVFED
-173 FLIRIEDF
+173 FLGKAEDF

-186 LDGLDEYVNTRYIR
+186 LDGLEEYVNTRYIR

-210 LKNLWKF
+210 IKNLWKF

-223 DEECDKYR
+223 DAECDKYR
-231 KVAYRV
+231 RVAYRV

-243 SDRNNTLKFIEEN
+243 SDKSDILKFIEEN
-256 INYFNGKIRY
+256 ISYFNGKIRY
-266 QDVILEKS
+266 QEVITEKN
-274 SYAIKF
+274 SYNFEF
-280 YENRTLALVYLLY
+280 YENRTLALIYLLY
-293 RIPEIYRML
+293 RVPEIYGIL

-317 INLILMAPYLYENS
+317 INLILMAPYLFENS
-331 QEHVKQIIKNLKDC
+331 QKHVNRIIKELKDD
-345 NYCLYPYFVNE
+345 NCLIPVFLNE
-356 LREEGYKIF
+356 LREKGYKRY

-374 YYFYNCQNSDQWSPD
+374 YYFYNCQNSNQWSPD
-389 FNLINKTYREVVSDA
+389 WNLINLTYNHIVSDA

-409 LKQMDSFLKQLP
+409 FNQMDSFLKQLP
-421 WSYEQ
+421 ESYEQ
-426 ASCMG
+426 ATCMG
-431 KMVGQI
+431 KMANQI
-437 MDVIEKKGYEIDF
+437 IDIIKKKGYEIDF
-450 SKYNVNITNLQC
+450 TKYEVNITELAH
-462 YNVCSTID
+462 YSVYATSD

>member
-1 MNYRKK
+1 
-7 GLRMKNNFD
+7 MKNNFD
-16 FENAIK
+16 FENATK

-76 EKFLEKYNKGRN
+76 EKFLEEYNKGRN
-88 DNRSYS
+88 NNRAYS
-94 ALKREVK
+94 ALEREVK
-101 EFIVNSGLINDIEEK
+101 EFIVDSGLINDIEEK

-168 KVFEE
+168 KVFED
-173 FLIRIEDF
+173 FLGKVEDF

-186 LDGLDEYVNTRYIR
+186 LDGLEEYVNIRYIR

-210 LKNLWKF
+210 IKNLWKF

-223 DEECDKYR
+223 DAECDKYR
-231 KVAYRV
+231 RVAYRV

-243 SDRNNTLKFIEEN
+243 SDKSDILKFIEEN
-256 INYFNGKIRY
+256 ISYFNGKIRY
-266 QDVILEKS
+266 QEVITEKN
-274 SYAIKF
+274 SYNLKF
-280 YENRTLALVYLLY
+280 YENRTLALIYLLY
-293 RIPEIYRML
+293 RVPEIYGIL

-317 INLILMAPYLYENS
+317 INLILMAPYLFENS
-331 QEHVKQIIKNLKDC
+331 QKHVNRIIKEFKDD
-345 NYCLYPYFVNE
+345 NCLIPVFLNE
-356 LREEGYKIF
+356 LREKGYKRY

-374 YYFYNCQNSDQWSPD
+374 YYFYNCQNSNQWSPD
-389 FNLINKTYREVVSDA
+389 WNLINLTYNHIVSDA

-409 LKQMDSFLKQLP
+409 FNQMDSFLKQLP
-421 WSYEQ
+421 ESYEQ
-426 ASCMG
+426 ATCMG
-431 KMVGQI
+431 KMANQMI
-437 MDVIEKKGYEIDF
+437 DIIKKKGYEIDF
-450 SKYNVNITNLQC
+450 TKYEVNITELAH
-462 YNVCSTID
+462 YSVYATSD

>member
-1 MNYRKK
+1 
-7 GLRMKNNFD
+7 MKNNFD
-16 FENAIK
+16 FENATK

-52 YATTFADA
+52 YATTFADT

-76 EKFLEKYNKGRN
+76 EKFLEEYNKGRN
-88 DNRSYS
+88 NNRAYS
-94 ALKREVK
+94 ALEREVK
-101 EFIVNSGLINDIEEK
+101 EFIVDSGLINDIEEK

-168 KVFEE
+168 KVFED
-173 FLIRIEDF
+173 FLGKAEDF

-186 LDGLDEYVNTRYIR
+186 LDGLEEYVNTRYIR

-210 LKNLWKF
+210 IKNLWKF

-223 DEECDKYR
+223 DAECDKYR
-231 KVAYRV
+231 RVAYRV

-243 SDRNNTLKFIEEN
+243 SDKSDILKFIEEN
-256 INYFNGKIRY
+256 ISYFNGKIRY
-266 QDVILEKS
+266 QEVITEKN
-274 SYAIKF
+274 SYNFKF
-280 YENRTLALVYLLY
+280 YENRTLALIYLLY
-293 RIPEIYRML
+293 RVPEIYGIL

-317 INLILMAPYLYENS
+317 INLILMAPYLFENS
-331 QEHVKQIIKNLKDC
+331 QKHVNRIIKELKDD
-345 NYCLYPYFVNE
+345 NCLIPVFLNE
-356 LREEGYKIF
+356 LREKGYKRY

-374 YYFYNCQNSDQWSPD
+374 YYFYNCQHSNQWSPD
-389 FNLINKTYREVVSDA
+389 WNLIN
-404 IPFFT
+404 
-409 LKQMDSFLKQLP
+409 
-421 WSYEQ
+421 
-426 ASCMG
+426 
-431 KMVGQI
+431 
-437 MDVIEKKGYEIDF
+437 
-450 SKYNVNITNLQC
+450 
-462 YNVCSTID
+462 
-470 E
+470 

>member
-94 ALKREVK
+94 ALEREVK

-200 KLDLNTKGKF
+200 
-210 LKNLWKF
+210 
-217 SFYIDG
+217 
-223 DEECDKYR
+223 
-231 KVAYRV
+231 
-237 IIWIIQ
+237 
-243 SDRNNTLKFIEEN
+243 
-256 INYFNGKIRY
+256 
-266 QDVILEKS
+266 
-274 SYAIKF
+274 
-280 YENRTLALVYLLY
+280 
-293 RIPEIYRML
+293 
-302 SEDNQTEIKSVVKKN
+302 
-317 INLILMAPYLYENS
+317 
-331 QEHVKQIIKNLKDC
+331 
-345 NYCLYPYFVNE
+345 
-356 LREEGYKIF
+356 
-365 DYEYNELVI
+365 
-374 YYFYNCQNSDQWSPD
+374 
-389 FNLINKTYREVVSDA
+389 
-404 IPFFT
+404 
-409 LKQMDSFLKQLP
+409 
-421 WSYEQ
+421 
-426 ASCMG
+426 
-431 KMVGQI
+431 
-437 MDVIEKKGYEIDF
+437 
-450 SKYNVNITNLQC
+450 
-462 YNVCSTID
+462 
-470 E
+470 

>member
-1 MNYRKK
+1 
-7 GLRMKNNFD
+7 MKNNFD
-16 FENAIK
+16 FENATK

-76 EKFLEKYNKGRN
+76 EKFLEEYNKGRN
-88 DNRSYS
+88 NNRAYS
-94 ALKREVK
+94 ALEREVK
-101 EFIVNSGLINDIEEK
+101 EFIVDSGLINDIEEK

-168 KVFEE
+168 KVFED
-173 FLIRIEDF
+173 FLGKVEDF

-186 LDGLDEYVNTRYIR
+186 LDGLEEYVNTRYIR

-210 LKNLWKF
+210 IKNLWKF

-223 DEECDKYR
+223 DAECDKYR
-231 KVAYRV
+231 RVAYRV

-243 SDRNNTLKFIEEN
+243 SDKSDILKFIEEN
-256 INYFNGKIRY
+256 ISYFNGKIRY
-266 QDVILEKS
+266 QEVITEKN
-274 SYAIKF
+274 SYNFKF
-280 YENRTLALVYLLY
+280 YENRTLALIYLLY
-293 RIPEIYRML
+293 RVPEIYGIL

-317 INLILMAPYLYENS
+317 INLILMAPYLFENS
-331 QEHVKQIIKNLKDC
+331 QKHVNRIIKELKDD
-345 NYCLYPYFVNE
+345 NCLIPVFLNE
-356 LREEGYKIF
+356 LRENGYKRY

-374 YYFYNCQNSDQWSPD
+374 YYFYNCQNSNQWSPD
-389 FNLINKTYREVVSDA
+389 WNLINLTYNHIVSDA

-409 LKQMDSFLKQLP
+409 FNQMDSFLKQLP
-421 WSYEQ
+421 ESYEQ
-426 ASCMG
+426 ATCMG
-431 KMVGQI
+431 KMANQI
-437 MDVIEKKGYEIDF
+437 IDIIKKKGYEIDF
-450 SKYNVNITNLQC
+450 TKYEVNITELAH
-462 YNVCSTID
+462 YSVYATSD

>member
-1 MNYRKK
+1 
-7 GLRMKNNFD
+7 MKNNFD
-16 FENAIK
+16 FENATK

-76 EKFLEKYNKGRN
+76 EKFLEEYNKGRN
-88 DNRSYS
+88 NNRAYS
-94 ALKREVK
+94 ALEREVK
-101 EFIVNSGLINDIEEK
+101 EFIVDSGLINDIEEK

-173 FLIRIEDF
+173 FLGKAEDF

-186 LDGLDEYVNTRYIR
+186 LDGLEEYVNTRYIR

-210 LKNLWKF
+210 IKNLWKF

-223 DEECDKYR
+223 DAECDKYR
-231 KVAYRV
+231 RVAYRV

-243 SDRNNTLKFIEEN
+243 SDKSDILKFIEEN
-256 INYFNGKIRY
+256 ISYFNGKIRY
-266 QDVILEKS
+266 QEVITEKN
-274 SYAIKF
+274 SYNLKF
-280 YENRTLALVYLLY
+280 YENRTLALIYLLY
-293 RIPEIYRML
+293 RVPEIYGIL

-317 INLILMAPYLYENS
+317 INLILMAPYLFENS
-331 QEHVKQIIKNLKDC
+331 QKHVNRIIKELKDD
-345 NYCLYPYFVNE
+345 NCLIPVFLNE
-356 LREEGYKIF
+356 LREKGYKRY

-374 YYFYNCQNSDQWSPD
+374 YYFYNCQNSNQWSPD
-389 FNLINKTYREVVSDA
+389 WNLINLTYNHIVSDA
-404 IPFFT
+404 IPFFPFN
-409 LKQMDSFLKQLP
+409 QMDSFLKQLP
-421 WSYEQ
+421 ESYEQ
-426 ASCMG
+426 ATCMG
-431 KMVGQI
+431 KMANQI
-437 MDVIEKKGYEIDF
+437 IDIIKKKGYEIDF
-450 SKYNVNITNLQC
+450 TKYEVNITELAH
-462 YNVCSTID
+462 YSVYATSD

>member
-1 MNYRKK
+1 
-7 GLRMKNNFD
+7 MKNNFD
-16 FENAIK
+16 FENATK

-76 EKFLEKYNKGRN
+76 EKFLEEYNKGRN
-88 DNRSYS
+88 NNRAYS
-94 ALKREVK
+94 ALEREVK
-101 EFIVNSGLINDIEEK
+101 EFIVDSGLINDIEEK

-168 KVFEE
+168 KVFED
-173 FLIRIEDF
+173 FLGKVEDF

-186 LDGLDEYVNTRYIR
+186 LDGLEEYVNTRYIR

-210 LKNLWKF
+210 IKNLWKF

-223 DEECDKYR
+223 DAECDKYR
-231 KVAYRV
+231 RVAYRV

-243 SDRNNTLKFIEEN
+243 SDKSDILKFIEEN
-256 INYFNGKIRY
+256 ISYFNGKIRY
-266 QDVILEKS
+266 QEVITEKN
-274 SYAIKF
+274 SYNLKF
-280 YENRTLALVYLLY
+280 YENRTLALIYLLY
-293 RIPEIYRML
+293 RVPEIYGIL

-317 INLILMAPYLYENS
+317 INLILMAPYLFENS
-331 QEHVKQIIKNLKDC
+331 QKHVNRIIKELKDD
-345 NYCLYPYFVNE
+345 NCLIPVFLNE
-356 LREEGYKIF
+356 LREKGYKRY

-374 YYFYNCQNSDQWSPD
+374 YYFYNCQNSNQWSPD
-389 FNLINKTYREVVSDA
+389 WNLINLTYNHIVSDA

-409 LKQMDSFLKQLP
+409 FNQRDSFLKQLP
-421 WSYEQ
+421 ESYEQ
-426 ASCMG
+426 ATCMG
-431 KMVGQI
+431 KMANQI
-437 MDVIEKKGYEIDF
+437 IDIIKKKGYEIDF
-450 SKYNVNITNLQC
+450 TKYAVNITELAH
-462 YNVCSTID
+462 YSVYATSD

>member
-1 MNYRKK
+1 M
-7 GLRMKNNFD
+7 
-16 FENAIK
+16 
-22 QVKSKRIQKYLE
+22 E

-76 EKFLEKYNKGRN
+76 EKFLEEYNKGRN
-88 DNRSYS
+88 NNRAYS
-94 ALKREVK
+94 ALEREVK
-101 EFIVNSGLINDIEEK
+101 EFIVDSGLINDIEEK

-173 FLIRIEDF
+173 FLGKAEDF

-186 LDGLDEYVNTRYIR
+186 LDGLEEYVNTRYIR

-210 LKNLWKF
+210 IKNLWKF

-223 DEECDKYR
+223 DAECDKYR
-231 KVAYRV
+231 RVAYRV

-243 SDRNNTLKFIEEN
+243 SDKSDILKFIEEN
-256 INYFNGKIRY
+256 ISYFNGKIRY
-266 QDVILEKS
+266 QEVITEKN
-274 SYAIKF
+274 SYNLKF
-280 YENRTLALVYLLY
+280 YENRTLALIYLLY
-293 RIPEIYRML
+293 RVPEIYGIL

-317 INLILMAPYLYENS
+317 INLILMAPYLFENS
-331 QEHVKQIIKNLKDC
+331 QKHVNRIIKELKDD
-345 NYCLYPYFVNE
+345 NCLIPVFLNE
-356 LREEGYKIF
+356 LREKGYKRY

-374 YYFYNCQNSDQWSPD
+374 YYFYNCQNSNQWSPD
-389 FNLINKTYREVVSDA
+389 WNLINLTYNHIVSDA

-409 LKQMDSFLKQLP
+409 FNQMDSFLKQLP
-421 WSYEQ
+421 ESYEQ
-426 ASCMG
+426 ATCMG
-431 KMVGQI
+431 KMANQI
-437 MDVIEKKGYEIDF
+437 IDIIKKKGYEIDF
-450 SKYNVNITNLQC
+450 TKYEVNITELAH
-462 YNVCSTID
+462 YSVYATSD

>member
-1 MNYRKK
+1 
-7 GLRMKNNFD
+7 MKNNFD
-16 FENAIK
+16 FENATK

-67 SEVYQNEKA
+67 SEVYQNQKA
-76 EKFLEKYNKGRN
+76 EKFLEEYNKGRN
-88 DNRSYS
+88 NNRAYS
-94 ALKREVK
+94 ALEREVK
-101 EFIVNSGLINDIEEK
+101 EFIVDSGLINDIEEK

-168 KVFEE
+168 KVFED
-173 FLIRIEDF
+173 FLGKAEDF

-186 LDGLDEYVNTRYIR
+186 LDGLEEYVNTRYIR

-210 LKNLWKF
+210 IKNLWKF

-223 DEECDKYR
+223 DAECDKYR
-231 KVAYRV
+231 RVAYRV

-243 SDRNNTLKFIEEN
+243 SDKSDILKFIEEN
-256 INYFNGKIRY
+256 ISYFNGKIRY
-266 QDVILEKS
+266 QEVITEKN
-274 SYAIKF
+274 SYNFKF
-280 YENRTLALVYLLY
+280 YENRTLALIYLLY
-293 RIPEIYRML
+293 RVPEIYGIL
-302 SEDNQTEIKSVVKKN
+302 SEDNQTEIKSAVKKN
-317 INLILMAPYLYENS
+317 INLILMAPYLFENS
-331 QEHVKQIIKNLKDC
+331 QKHVNRIIKELKDD
-345 NYCLYPYFVNE
+345 NCLIPVFLNE
-356 LREEGYKIF
+356 LREKGYKRY

-374 YYFYNCQNSDQWSPD
+374 YYFYNCQNSNQWSPD
-389 FNLINKTYREVVSDA
+389 WNLINLTYNHIVSDA

-409 LKQMDSFLKQLP
+409 FNQMDSFLKQLP
-421 WSYEQ
+421 ESYEQ
-426 ASCMG
+426 ATCMG
-431 KMVGQI
+431 KMANQI
-437 MDVIEKKGYEIDF
+437 IDIIKKKGYEIDF
-450 SKYNVNITNLQC
+450 TKYEVNITELAH
-462 YNVCSTID
+462 YSVYATSD

>member
-1 MNYRKK
+1 
-7 GLRMKNNFD
+7 MKNNFD
-16 FENAIK
+16 FENATK

-76 EKFLEKYNKGRN
+76 EKFLEEYNKGRN
-88 DNRSYS
+88 NNRAYS
-94 ALKREVK
+94 ALEREVK
-101 EFIVNSGLINDIEEK
+101 EFIVDSGLINDIEEK

-168 KVFEE
+168 KVFED
-173 FLIRIEDF
+173 FLGKVEDF

-186 LDGLDEYVNTRYIR
+186 LDGLEEYVNTRYIR

-210 LKNLWKF
+210 IKNLWKF

-223 DEECDKYR
+223 DAECDKYR
-231 KVAYRV
+231 RVAYRV

-243 SDRNNTLKFIEEN
+243 SDKSDILKFIEEN
-256 INYFNGKIRY
+256 ISYFNGKIRY
-266 QDVILEKS
+266 QEVITEKN
-274 SYAIKF
+274 SYNFKF
-280 YENRTLALVYLLY
+280 YENRTLALIYLLY
-293 RIPEIYRML
+293 RVPEIYGIL

-317 INLILMAPYLYENS
+317 INLILMAPYLFENS
-331 QEHVKQIIKNLKDC
+331 QKHVNRIIKELKDD
-345 NYCLYPYFVNE
+345 NCLIPVFLNE
-356 LREEGYKIF
+356 LREKGYKRY

-374 YYFYNCQNSDQWSPD
+374 YYFYNCQNSNQWSPD
-389 FNLINKTYREVVSDA
+389 WNLINLTYNHIVSDA

-409 LKQMDSFLKQLP
+409 FNQMDSFLKQLP
-421 WSYEQ
+421 ESYEQ
-426 ASCMG
+426 ATCMG
-431 KMVGQI
+431 KMANQI
-437 MDVIEKKGYEIDF
+437 IDIIKKKGYEIDF
-450 SKYNVNITNLQC
+450 TKYEVNITELAH
-462 YNVCSTID
+462 YSVYATSD

>member
-1 MNYRKK
+1 
-7 GLRMKNNFD
+7 MKNNFD
-16 FENAIK
+16 FENATK

-76 EKFLEKYNKGRN
+76 EKFLEEYNKGRN
-88 DNRSYS
+88 NNRAYS
-94 ALKREVK
+94 ALEREVK
-101 EFIVNSGLINDIEEK
+101 EFIVDSGLINDIEEK

-168 KVFEE
+168 KVFED
-173 FLIRIEDF
+173 FLGKVEDF

-186 LDGLDEYVNTRYIR
+186 LDGLEEYVNTRYIR

-210 LKNLWKF
+210 IKNLWKF
-217 SFYIDG
+217 SFNIDG
-223 DEECDKYR
+223 DAECDKYR
-231 KVAYRV
+231 RVAYRV

-243 SDRNNTLKFIEEN
+243 SDKSDILKFIEEN
-256 INYFNGKIRY
+256 ISYFNGKIRY
-266 QDVILEKS
+266 QEVITEKN
-274 SYAIKF
+274 SYNFKF
-280 YENRTLALVYLLY
+280 YENRTLALIYLLY
-293 RIPEIYRML
+293 RVPEIYGIL

-317 INLILMAPYLYENS
+317 INLILMAPYLFENS
-331 QEHVKQIIKNLKDC
+331 QKHVNRIIKELKDD
-345 NYCLYPYFVNE
+345 NCLIPVFLNE
-356 LREEGYKIF
+356 LREKGYKRY

-374 YYFYNCQNSDQWSPD
+374 YYFYNCQNSNQWSPD
-389 FNLINKTYREVVSDA
+389 WNLINLTYNHIVSDA

-409 LKQMDSFLKQLP
+409 FNQMDSFLKQLP
-421 WSYEQ
+421 ESYEQ
-426 ASCMG
+426 ATCMG
-431 KMVGQI
+431 KMANQI
-437 MDVIEKKGYEIDF
+437 IDIIKKKGYEIDF
-450 SKYNVNITNLQC
+450 TKYEVNITELAH
-462 YNVCSTID
+462 YSVYATSD

>member
-1 MNYRKK
+1 
-7 GLRMKNNFD
+7 MKNNFD
-16 FENAIK
+16 FENATK

-76 EKFLEKYNKGRN
+76 EKFLEEYNKGRN
-88 DNRSYS
+88 NNRAYS
-94 ALKREVK
+94 ALEREVK
-101 EFIVNSGLINDIEEK
+101 EFIVDSGLINDIEEK

-168 KVFEE
+168 KVFED
-173 FLIRIEDF
+173 FLGKAEDF

-186 LDGLDEYVNTRYIR
+186 LDGLEEYVNTRYIR

-210 LKNLWKF
+210 IKNLWKF

-223 DEECDKYR
+223 DAECDKYR
-231 KVAYRV
+231 RVAYRV

-243 SDRNNTLKFIEEN
+243 SDKSDILKFIEEN
-256 INYFNGKIRY
+256 ISYFNGKIRY
-266 QDVILEKS
+266 QEVITEKN
-274 SYAIKF
+274 SYNFKF
-280 YENRTLALVYLLY
+280 YENRTLALIYLLY
-293 RIPEIYRML
+293 RVPEIYGIL
-302 SEDNQTEIKSVVKKN
+302 SEDNQTEIKSAVKKN
-317 INLILMAPYLYENS
+317 INLILMAPYLFENS
-331 QEHVKQIIKNLKDC
+331 QKHVNRIIKELKDD
-345 NYCLYPYFVNE
+345 NCLIPVFLNE
-356 LREEGYKIF
+356 LREKGYKRY

-374 YYFYNCQNSDQWSPD
+374 YYFYNCQNSNQWSPD
-389 FNLINKTYREVVSDA
+389 WNLINLTYNHIVSDA

-409 LKQMDSFLKQLP
+409 FNQMDSFLKQLP
-421 WSYEQ
+421 ESYEQ
-426 ASCMG
+426 ATCMG
-431 KMVGQI
+431 KMANQI
-437 MDVIEKKGYEIDF
+437 IDIIKKKGYEIDF
-450 SKYNVNITNLQC
+450 TKYEVNITELAH
-462 YNVCSTID
+462 YSVYATSD

>member
-1 MNYRKK
+1 
-7 GLRMKNNFD
+7 MKNNFD
-16 FENAIK
+16 FENATK

-76 EKFLEKYNKGRN
+76 EKFLEEYNKGRN
-88 DNRSYS
+88 NNRAYS
-94 ALKREVK
+94 ALEREVK
-101 EFIVNSGLINDIEEK
+101 EFIVDSGLINDIEEK

-173 FLIRIEDF
+173 FLGKAEDF

-186 LDGLDEYVNTRYIR
+186 LDGLEEYVNTRYIR

-210 LKNLWKF
+210 IKNLWKF

-223 DEECDKYR
+223 DAECDKYR
-231 KVAYRV
+231 RVAYRV

-243 SDRNNTLKFIEEN
+243 SDKSDILKFIEEN
-256 INYFNGKIRY
+256 ISYFNGKIRY
-266 QDVILEKS
+266 QEVITEKN
-274 SYAIKF
+274 SYNLKF
-280 YENRTLALVYLLY
+280 YENRTLALIYLLY
-293 RIPEIYRML
+293 RVPEIYGIL

-317 INLILMAPYLYENS
+317 INLILMAPYLFENS
-331 QEHVKQIIKNLKDC
+331 QKHVNRIIKELKDD
-345 NYCLYPYFVNE
+345 NCLIPVFLNE
-356 LREEGYKIF
+356 LREKGYKRY

-374 YYFYNCQNSDQWSPD
+374 YYFYNCQNSNQWSPD
-389 FNLINKTYREVVSDA
+389 WNLINLTYNHIVSDA

-409 LKQMDSFLKQLP
+409 FNQMDSFLKQLP
-421 WSYEQ
+421 ESYEQ
-426 ASCMG
+426 ATCMG
-431 KMVGQI
+431 KMANQMI
-437 MDVIEKKGYEIDF
+437 DIIKKKGYEIDF
-450 SKYNVNITNLQC
+450 TKYEVNITELAH
-462 YNVCSTID
+462 YSVYATSD

>member
-1 MNYRKK
+1 
-7 GLRMKNNFD
+7 MKNNFD
-16 FENAIK
+16 FENATK

-76 EKFLEKYNKGRN
+76 EKFLEEYNKGRN
-88 DNRSYS
+88 NNRAYS
-94 ALKREVK
+94 ALEREVK
-101 EFIVNSGLINDIEEK
+101 EFIVDSGLINDIEEK

-168 KVFEE
+168 KVFED
-173 FLIRIEDF
+173 FLGKAEDF

-186 LDGLDEYVNTRYIR
+186 LDGLEEYVNTRYIR
-200 KLDLNTKGKF
+200 KLDLNTNGKF
-210 LKNLWKF
+210 IKNLWKF

-223 DEECDKYR
+223 DAECDKYR
-231 KVAYRV
+231 RVAYRV

-243 SDRNNTLKFIEEN
+243 SDKSDILKFIEEN
-256 INYFNGKIRY
+256 ISYFNGKIRY
-266 QDVILEKS
+266 QEVITEKN
-274 SYAIKF
+274 SYNFKF
-280 YENRTLALVYLLY
+280 YENRTLALIYLLY
-293 RIPEIYRML
+293 RVPEIYGIL

-317 INLILMAPYLYENS
+317 INLILMAPYLFENS
-331 QEHVKQIIKNLKDC
+331 QKHVNRIIKELKDD
-345 NYCLYPYFVNE
+345 NCLIPVFLNE
-356 LREEGYKIF
+356 LREKGYKRY

-374 YYFYNCQNSDQWSPD
+374 YYFYNCQNSNQWSPD
-389 FNLINKTYREVVSDA
+389 WNLINLTYNHIVSEA

-409 LKQMDSFLKQLP
+409 FNQMDSFLKQLP
-421 WSYEQ
+421 ESYEQ
-426 ASCMG
+426 ATCMG
-431 KMVGQI
+431 KMANQI
-437 MDVIEKKGYEIDF
+437 IDIIKKKGYEIDF
-450 SKYNVNITNLQC
+450 TKYEVNITELAH
-462 YNVCSTID
+462 YSVYATSD